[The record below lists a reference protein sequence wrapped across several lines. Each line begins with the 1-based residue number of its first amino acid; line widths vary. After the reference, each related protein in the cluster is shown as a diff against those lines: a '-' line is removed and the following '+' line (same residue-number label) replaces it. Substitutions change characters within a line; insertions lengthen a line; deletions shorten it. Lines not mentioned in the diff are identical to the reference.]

1 MFGQVHLPPA
11 ARKKGRPPCLEIAMA
26 SRRAHVKEISFK
38 TLVNMLEQDGE
49 EAFPII
55 QFNGTNHYMAY
66 VQAGAGP
73 GRLPATYPSWGL
85 SASDIG
91 ITRSGEATKGEPLL
105 LEGQPLARR
114 ARQGSEQGG
123 LAGQRWAGSRH

>member
-1 MFGQVHLPPA
+1 
-11 ARKKGRPPCLEIAMA
+11 MA

-73 GRLPATYPSWGL
+73 VS
-85 SASDIG
+85 IG
-91 ITRSGEATKGEPLL
+91 HRHHQK
-105 LEGQPLARR
+105 RR
-114 ARQGSEQGG
+114 GDER
-123 LAGQRWAGSRH
+123 